1 MRVLVSYYFNGAEC
15 LIKLVVA
22 SYYFNGAEH
31 LNYTLA
37 QFDENYMFSIHLEPF
52 NEPSDGI
59 LRWHPLMYL
68 LMGLFD
74 S

>member
-1 MRVLVSYYFNGAEC
+1 MGALASYYFNGAER

-22 SYYFNGAEH
+22 SYYFNGAER

-37 QFDENYMFSIHLEPF
+37 QFDENYMFSVQLESF
-52 NEPSDGI
+52 DEPSDGT
-59 LRWHPLMYL
+59 LRWHPLMYPS
-68 LMGLFD
+68 MGLFN